1 MEWVESLLSLLFK
14 QLGPLGTVCLL
25 TTVYA
30 AWLHKKEKDDH
41 LRTREL
47 VAMDA
52 EKRNKIHQEFIAVL
66 VEIKTMLAQ
75 TESNRHG

>member
-1 MEWVESLLSLLFK
+1 MEWIESLLSLVFK

-30 AWLHKKEKDDH
+30 AWLHKQEKADH

-47 VAMDA
+47 VAADA
-52 EKRNKIHQEFIAVL
+52 EKRNKIHQEFVAVL
-66 VEIKTMLAQ
+66 IEMKTMLARIGNSRY
-75 TESNRHG
+75 E